1 VEIREARSDDW
12 LAVAALLA
20 ELGRPDVLAET
31 DSDRHREAYEEYLAR
46 PDTVALVAEDAGR
59 VVGFV
64 DMEYRSRLNFSSP
77 QAWIPD
83 LIVTTRVRSRGA
95 GKALLAACQERAR
108 TRGCFA
114 VSLESANW
122 RERAHAFY
130 EREGMK
136 NVSASFAKLL
146 QEGEWPPPPREEG

>member
-1 VEIREARSDDW
+1 MEVREAQPDDW

-20 ELGRPDVLAET
+20 ELGRPDVLAT
-31 DSDRHREAYEEYLAR
+31 PDPDRHRIAYEEYLER
-46 PDTVALVAEDAGR
+46 PDTVALVAEDEGGIL
-59 VVGFV
+59 GFV
-64 DMEYRSRLNFSSP
+64 DMEYRDRLNFSSP

-83 LIVTTRVRSRGA
+83 LIVTERARSGGV
-95 GKALLAACQERAR
+95 GKALLGACEERAR

-130 EREGMK
+130 KREGMEH
-136 NVSASFAKLL
+136 VSASFAKLL
-146 QEGEWPPPPREEG
+146 QEGEWPPAAREEG

>member
-1 VEIREARSDDW
+1 MEIREARKDDW

-20 ELGRPDVLAET
+20 ELGRPDVLAEA
-31 DSDRHREAYEEYLAR
+31 DADMHRGAWEEYLER
-46 PDTVALVAEDAGR
+46 PDTVALVAEEEGA

-64 DMEYRSRLNFSSP
+64 DLEYRERLNFSAP

-83 LIVTTRVRSRGA
+83 LVVTERARSRGA
-95 GKALLAACQERAR
+95 GKALLEACEERAR

-114 VSLESANW
+114 LSLESANW

-130 EREGMK
+130 ERQGMQH
-136 NVSASFAKLL
+136 VSASFAKLL
-146 QEGEWPPPPREEG
+146 QEGEWPPQPGKER